1 MQQAVQKVFHGHK
14 LGRVIVLNLKRG
26 DLLLESICEHLEKEG
41 VKNAV
46 LVSIVGSLR
55 KLVYHRPL
63 NFNMSAEDEFI
74 TVEAPMEIGS
84 VMGTVINGKPHF
96 HIVAAD
102 LEKTHVGHL
111 EKGTE
116 VLYLAEIVLCEIEGL
131 NIDRLLDE
139 NNTAYFAEI
148 KS

>member
-1 MQQAVQKVFHGHK
+1 MQKVFHGK
-14 LGRVIVLNLKRG
+14 NLGRVIVLNLKRG
-26 DLLLESICEHLEKEG
+26 DKLIESITEHLEKEG
-41 VKNAV
+41 VRNAV

-55 KLVYHRPL
+55 KLVYHRPI
-63 NFNMSAEDEFI
+63 NFAMSAEDEFI

-96 HIVAAD
+96 HIVASD

-111 EKGTE
+111 EPGTE
-116 VLYLAEIVLCEIEGL
+116 ILYLAEIVLCEIDGI

-139 NNTAYFAEI
+139 NKTAYFAEI
-148 KS
+148 ES

>member
-1 MQQAVQKVFHGHK
+1 MKTVFSGK
-14 LGRVIVLNLKRG
+14 GLGRVVVLNLKRG
-26 DLLLESICEHLEKEG
+26 DMLLESIRDRLKEEG

-63 NFNMSAEDEFI
+63 NFAISAEDEFI
-74 TVEAPMEIGS
+74 TVEEPMEIGS
-84 VMGTVINGKPHF
+84 LMGSVINGHPHF

-111 EKGTE
+111 EEGTE
-116 VLYLAEIVLCEIEGL
+116 ILYLAEIVLCEIEGL
-131 NIDRLLDE
+131 NIERLLDE
-139 NNTAYFAEI
+139 NKTAYFSKI
-148 KS
+148 K